1 MLILQIILSVIAWFR
16 GWKWYALIPLSVGII
31 ITLLLKYFMI
41 NSNNAL
47 QMKLFASISAV
58 VINLVLLF
66 LCIIKKPIK
75 SQKKDKS
82 SGVMEDT
89 ISKNKIKQ
97 PKSEPEIVEVVNNEG
112 NEVPKDNNEKE
123 SIGFKTPIQYIA
135 TRQYYYSK
143 GRKKKGPFTEDELIK
158 LELNPD
164 TLIWTEGFDKWQPLS
179 DFDGIVKIPPLPDKV
194 LPYRTNPWK
203 RIVVC
208 FVLLVLLL
216 GGSFISTYFIMESRR
231 NDYMR
236 LINDKID
243 QIFDNKTTLCEG
255 KKYFIRGEL
264 RHVSEPIKSPDK
276 SEYTYNSE
284 LEAYKQDIQTGA
296 IERFHSEGK
305 GFEYQKLIRRNSGFR
320 VEELWSEDL
329 VYFYEA
335 TVRYG
340 SNSPRRLVTPEEA
353 YESSYRAIIDENS
366 ECLTDGLSDKLNYLK
381 GLGNRY
387 FLISFGESGELSG
400 GWRSTDYYRV
410 YYERSFKDYNIIQH
424 YSFRGDFIKLL
435 SMLGGISILL
445 TILLYILNPFKW

>member
-1 MLILQIILSVIAWFR
+1 MDPR
-16 GWKWYALIPLSVGII
+16 K
-31 ITLLLKYFMI
+31 M
-41 NSNNAL
+41 
-47 QMKLFASISAV
+47 
-58 VINLVLLF
+58 
-66 LCIIKKPIK
+66 IIKLVGAIVFICGIVIYGTANIDGSWLSKLPPFVDVFLALFVCSLGVAIWKASNAIK
-75 SQKKDKS
+75 EEGEKNLKRDDS
-82 SGVMEDT
+82 SGVT
-89 ISKNKIKQ
+89 KGQ
-97 PKSEPEIVEVVNNEG
+97 VNNGEKKQSKT
-112 NEVPKDNNEKE
+112 EPDTVEKE
-123 SIGFKTPIQYIA
+123 DKKVNTEQKDEDKRSVGCESPAQVTNSK
-135 TRQYYYSK
+135 QYYYSK
-143 GRKKKGPFTEDELIK
+143 GREKKGPFTEDELIK
-158 LELNPD
+158 LKLRPD
-164 TLIWTEGFDKWQPLS
+164 TLIWTVGLEKWQSLS
-179 DFDGIVKIPPLPDKV
+179 EFDGLIKTPPPLPNEV
-194 LPYRTNPWK
+194 QPYRANPRK
-203 RIVVC
+203 RIAVSL
-208 FVLLVLLL
+208 VLLVLLL
-216 GGSFISTYFIMESRR
+216 GGSFISTYFIMENRR
-231 NDYMR
+231 DDYMR
-236 LINDKID
+236 LINNEID
-243 QIFDNKTTLCEG
+243 QIFGNKTTLCEG
-255 KKYFIRGEL
+255 KKYYIRGEL
-264 RHVSEPIKSPDK
+264 RPVSEPIKSPDK

-296 IERFHSEGK
+296 IERFHSEGT

-340 SNSPRRLVTPEEA
+340 SNPPRRLVTPEEA